1 MKTINLESLL
11 TESQISPDVLE
22 EDGTFIQASRLGIP
36 GKILQLTI
44 KSLGV
49 RDLII
54 SLLNTDKTN
63 LSKFYRQE
71 HLSPTVSEAILDT
84 LKVFK
89 LAFQVYDQ
97 DTTKALKWLN
107 TRIPALSGQVPM
119 DLLDTFKGR
128 ELVKDCLM
136 VMKYGDFT

>member
-1 MKTINLESLL
+1 MKTINLENIL
-11 TESQISPDVLE
+11 TESLIPPEVLE
-22 EDGTFIQASRLGIP
+22 EDGAFIRASRLGIS
-36 GKILQLTI
+36 GTILQPTI
-44 KSLGV
+44 KVLGV

-63 LSKFYRQE
+63 LSKFYHQE

-97 DTTKALKWLN
+97 DTKTALKWFN
-107 TRIPALSGQVPM
+107 TKIPALSGQVPI

-136 VMKYGDFT
+136 VMEYGDFT